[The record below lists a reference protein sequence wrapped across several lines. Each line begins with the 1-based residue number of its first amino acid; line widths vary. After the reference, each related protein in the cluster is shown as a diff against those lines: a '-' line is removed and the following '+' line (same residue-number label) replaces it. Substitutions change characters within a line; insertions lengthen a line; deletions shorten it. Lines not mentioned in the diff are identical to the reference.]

1 MDNKGIQTSQNVTMP
16 DTRYLAYAM
25 EGLKYA
31 FKKVLKETFQEVLSE
46 QGSMK
51 LEEDK
56 ILSANELCK
65 RWNISANT
73 LRTYEHNLVIKP
85 LPIGGKK
92 KLYSMKDIH
101 SAEESGFIKTIC

>member
-1 MDNKGIQTSQNVTMP
+1 MDKNLPTSQNGTMP
-16 DTRYLAYAM
+16 DTRYLAYVM
-25 EGLKYA
+25 VGLKNA
-31 FKKVLKETFQEVLSE
+31 FKKMLKETFQEVLSE
-46 QGSMK
+46 QGSMN

-56 ILSANELCK
+56 ILSAHELCE

-73 LRTYEHNLVIKP
+73 LRSYEHNLVIKP

>member
-1 MDNKGIQTSQNVTMP
+1 MDKGLQTSQKGTMP

-31 FKKVLKETFQEVLSE
+31 FKKMFKETFKEVLSE
-46 QGSMK
+46 QGNMT

-56 ILSANELCK
+56 ILSAQELCE

>member
-1 MDNKGIQTSQNVTMP
+1 MDNNLQTSQNGTML
-16 DTRYLAYAM
+16 DTRYLAYVM
-25 EGLKYA
+25 VGLKNA
-31 FKKVLKETFQEVLSE
+31 FKKMLKEAFQEVLSE
-46 QGSMK
+46 QRSMT

-56 ILSANELCK
+56 ILSARELCE

-85 LPIGGKK
+85 LPVGGKK

>member
-1 MDNKGIQTSQNVTMP
+1 MDNNLQTSQNGTML
-16 DTRYLAYAM
+16 DTRYLAYVM
-25 EGLKYA
+25 VGLKNA
-31 FKKVLKETFQEVLSE
+31 FKKMLKEAFQEVLSE
-46 QGSMK
+46 QRSMT

-56 ILSANELCK
+56 ILSARELCE